1 MDGAMMDFKGAF
13 KAGKN
18 RADLKTY
25 RQVVVRGMFYGGAIA
40 FVIWGPFSFW
50 VRLLL
55 GLAGLFVYG
64 VIAASTRLGRW
75 M

>member
-1 MDGAMMDFKGAF
+1 MIDFKGAF
-13 KAGKN
+13 RTGNN
-18 RADLKTY
+18 RAALKTY
-25 RQVVVRGMFYGGAIA
+25 WQVVVRGVFYGGAIG

-55 GLAGLFVYG
+55 GLGGLLVYG